1 MRLFSRLRAVTE
13 PLRWLLLDI
22 IDQILFN
29 TLTERLAVQ
38 FAAVK
43 APGNAGPIR
52 RVYADI
58 SVIHRN
64 DAGTGIQRVV
74 RSLRQHLPPTVDNCT
89 DLEFLIVRSQQDGY
103 VTMSG
108 KPLAGSP
115 DSLFFGL
122 DFATDSVFRFRRK
135 LRDFKLD
142 GGRLWFLVHDILPIT
157 HPQWF
162 THASRLKYR
171 RWMRVVAA
179 LADGIMCVSPVVSD
193 QLEQLL
199 TERYGVK
206 KLPPIVTVE
215 LGSDITLADR
225 ELAVS
230 ELPVATGLDV
240 PKFKNAALVVGTL
253 EPRKGH
259 ADVLAA
265 FELIWAAD
273 HGIPLVLIGRAGW
286 NTGELQCR
294 IRQHPQFER
303 LLFWLEDVDDHA
315 LHAAYRHCRLVIV
328 PSLAEGYGLPLDEA
342 LALGSPVLARN
353 IAVFGRHIDRRIS
366 YFAEHADAASIADA
380 IIAAHSAAHGPR
392 RMAPLRQWEETAR
405 QVANALGCANS
416 AQELTGT
423 PLEATS

>member
-1 MRLFSRLRAVTE
+1 
-13 PLRWLLLDI
+13 
-22 IDQILFN
+22 
-29 TLTERLAVQ
+29 
-38 FAAVK
+38 
-43 APGNAGPIR
+43 
-52 RVYADI
+52 
-58 SVIHRN
+58 
-64 DAGTGIQRVV
+64 
-74 RSLRQHLPPTVDNCT
+74 
-89 DLEFLIVRSQQDGY
+89 
-103 VTMSG
+103 
-108 KPLAGSP
+108 
-115 DSLFFGL
+115 
-122 DFATDSVFRFRRK
+122 
-135 LRDFKLD
+135 
-142 GGRLWFLVHDILPIT
+142 
-157 HPQWF
+157 
-162 THASRLKYR
+162 
-171 RWMRVVAA
+171 MRVVAA
-179 LADGIMCVSPVVSD
+179 LADGIMCVSPVVAN

-199 TERYGVK
+199 TKRYGVK
-206 KLPPIVTVE
+206 ELPPIVTVE

-286 NTGELQCR
+286 NTGALQRR

-380 IIAAHSAAHGPR
+380 IIAAHNAAHGPR

-405 QVANALGCANS
+405 QVANALGCASS